1 MWQVTRL
8 RKGQEVKGIVKK
20 LVSNGAFIEL
30 PEGESGFL
38 RNSEITEG
46 GETVAVESL
55 LTVGQEVI
63 ARVLRNERGKLSLTM
78 KSRVDMRALNRS
90 INNNED
96 RATSPFEIFFRNAGL
111 INSEPTMADTKVS
124 MESTTVDLPAE
135 REPLSLQTDEKTE
148 KSEEDPMVDT
158 PMELK
163 TAN

>member
-135 REPLSLQTDEKTE
+135 SEPLSLQTDEKTE